1 MCGVILAQPVW
12 QGDRPIV
19 LVVTVLLS
27 PDAPPE
33 TASGLLHACVKS
45 AYDAAVYEVHF
56 PLTPALEAAAHSEE
70 AHILGRYAVRYLGS
84 RHDQAPGER
93 LSPHPTPPGTTEPQG
108 SQARRAA
115 PPDHAGRKQMTQATN
130 PKTRVLIGVRGMDKE
145 AGERIS
151 AALLALQGVSQAQPD
166 QGQIAVQY
174 DPSALTVMDLLRA
187 IRKQGF
193 LAGML

>member
-1 MCGVILAQPVW
+1 MLRYRVFSESDFAAIRALDERGQRLADPQFDQLEDREKEGRLRTSLPALKFFERSEHSFVAEREAALCGVILAQPVW
-12 QGDRPIV
+12 QGDRPTV

-56 PLTPALEAAAHSEE
+56 PLTPALETAAHTEE

-93 LSPHPTPPGTTEPQG
+93 LSPHPTPPGTTGPQEANAPSG
-108 SQARRAA
+108 PAGPRREN
-115 PPDHAGRKQMTQATN
+115 R
-130 PKTRVLIGVRGMDKE
+130 
-145 AGERIS
+145 
-151 AALLALQGVSQAQPD
+151 
-166 QGQIAVQY
+166 
-174 DPSALTVMDLLRA
+174 
-187 IRKQGF
+187 
-193 LAGML
+193 